1 MKTKLINIYINFN
14 EEKIMP
20 KEEKKKYLEDEFK
33 TTIAK
38 QVNAYLMEKGMT
50 PLENADWL
58 KKDDLLNI
66 VRNFK
71 IETETPLKKY

>member
-1 MKTKLINIYINFN
+1 
-14 EEKIMP
+14 MP

-38 QVNAYLMEKGMT
+38 QVNQYLMEKGMT

>member
-1 MKTKLINIYINFN
+1 
-14 EEKIMP
+14 MP

-38 QVNAYLMEKGMT
+38 QVNQYLMEKGMT

-58 KKDDLLNI
+58 KKDDLLNL
-66 VRNFK
+66 VRNFN
-71 IETETPLKKY
+71 IETETPLKKF

>member
-1 MKTKLINIYINFN
+1 
-14 EEKIMP
+14 MP